1 MNTGKLDVGDQFT
14 TQFQYSRQQVEAFMD
29 TTGDRNPIHHDADYA
44 ATTVFKR
51 PIMHGFLS
59 GAIFSKIFGTQF
71 PGEGTIY
78 LSQELKFM
86 RPMYV
91 DEPYKAV
98 VEVIKVDREKHRC
111 IMATQVFDQNDKVT
125 IGGQAVLMN
134 SQFI

>member
-1 MNTGKLDVGDQFT
+1 MNDKLNVGDQFT
-14 TQFQYSRQQVEAFMD
+14 TEFQYSQAHVEAFME

-44 ATTVFKR
+44 SQTVFKR
-51 PIMHGFLS
+51 PIIHGFLS

-111 IMATQVFDQNDKVT
+111 IMATQVFDRNGKAT

-134 SQFI
+134 PGAI